1 MSGAGG
7 AGGGRL
13 LFVTGG
19 ARSGKSA
26 HAERLAAAS
35 GRAVVYVATMEPLD
49 AELARRV
56 EAHRA
61 ARPAA
66 WTTVEAPLDPA
77 AALAAAEPSAC
88 ALIDCLSM
96 WVANR
101 FGPLGEEP
109 AAEAAARLER
119 ELDAG
124 ARRLIAEARAREGET
139 IVVTNEAGSGVVPA
153 WPLGRAWRDAL
164 GRVNQRVAAAADRAW
179 LLVAGRALELP
190 PPPPPADA
198 AEAQQP

>member
-1 MSGAGG
+1 MTARPPR
-7 AGGGRL
+7 AGGGGLL

-26 HAERLAAAS
+26 HAQRLAAAT
-35 GRAVVYVATMEPLD
+35 GRAVVYVATMEPRD
-49 AELARRV
+49 AELALRV

-61 ARPAA
+61 TRPAA
-66 WTTVEAPLDPA
+66 WSTVEAPLDPA
-77 AALAAAEPSAC
+77 GALAAADPAAC
-88 ALIDCLSM
+88 LLIDCLSL

-101 FGPLGEEP
+101 FAPLGEEP
-109 AAEAAARLER
+109 LPEAAVRLERALGAEAARL
-119 ELDAG
+119 A
-124 ARRLIAEARAREGET
+124 AAARAREGET
-139 IVVTNEAGSGVVPA
+139 IVVSNEAGSGVVPA

-190 PPPPPADA
+190 PAGGDEGA
-198 AEAQQP
+198 GGG